1 MELNRK
7 LRVQTM
13 RETPSVGRRDAIR
26 PGTVKIVVASVEM
39 PARTSAL
46 GTSGVSHHHDAEVI
60 LPEQFFRPAPDSF
73 ASWTG
78 ERRLLFAVLDDALGS
93 FLKHRCDR
101 SRRGQRLFRE
111 TVEWFWNTEQKWLY
125 SFENICQHLN
135 LDADYIRA
143 GLRRLEDAE
152 GRDLA
157 PFIGLPRE
165 KAIWSSNLPFARAA

>member
-1 MELNRK
+1 MEPNRK
-7 LRVQTM
+7 LRAQTM
-13 RETPSVGRRDAIR
+13 RETPSTERRDAIR
-26 PGTVKIVVASVEM
+26 PGTAQAFVAGMVT
-39 PARTSAL
+39 PARTSDL
-46 GTSGVSHHHDAEVI
+46 GTSGVSYHHDAEVI

-111 TVEWFWNTEQKWLY
+111 TVEWFWSTDQQWLY

-135 LDADYIRA
+135 FDADYIRV
-143 GLRRLEDAE
+143 GLRRLEETD
-152 GRDLA
+152 GRDLTSLL
-157 PFIGLPRE
+157 FLPRG
-165 KAIWSSNLPFARAA
+165 KAIWSSSLQFARAA